1 MEFPTKCLEDTS
13 IHLASMLTDSN
24 PTDEDIDRGN
34 TISNKVKAADLDT
47 FSTQRPVIYSIYKR
61 SII

>member
-34 TISNKVKAADLDT
+34 TISNTVKAADLDT
-47 FSTQRPVIYSIYKR
+47 FSFYDNTETCNLFYL
-61 SII
+61 

>member
-47 FSTQRPVIYSIYKR
+47 FSFYDNTETCNLFYL
-61 SII
+61 

>member
-1 MEFPTKCLEDTS
+1 MEFPTKRLEDTS
-13 IHLASMLTDSN
+13 VHLASMLTDSN

-47 FSTQRPVIYSIYKR
+47 FSFYDNTETCNLFYL
-61 SII
+61 